1 VGGKEPSYKGSHL
14 VQATSKIS
22 GCRAFRNKM
31 NALNPL
37 NIFPL
42 RTVKEMY
49 KTPQNPIKITEN
61 QGVMERF
68 W

>member
-1 VGGKEPSYKGSHL
+1 
-14 VQATSKIS
+14 
-22 GCRAFRNKM
+22 M